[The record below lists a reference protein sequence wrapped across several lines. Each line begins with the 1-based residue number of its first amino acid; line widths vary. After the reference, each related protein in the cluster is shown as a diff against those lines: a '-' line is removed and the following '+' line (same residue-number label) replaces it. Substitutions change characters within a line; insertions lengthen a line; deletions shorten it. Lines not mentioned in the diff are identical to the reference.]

1 MFRPID
7 AYRVHL
13 WQAAL
18 SSLAN
23 ATIFTT
29 WMIYQIE
36 LIGLNPL
43 QLVLLGTALEVA
55 ILLFEIPTG
64 IVADLYSRRISVIIG
79 FGIIGG
85 AFLLIGLF
93 PVFELALLGSALW
106 GIGYTFTSGA
116 YHAWLVDELGQARTG
131 QAFLRGS
138 QVSMAVSIA
147 GIILSVALASVH
159 LALPILIGATIYVAL
174 TVLMI
179 IAMPENGFAPT
190 PQADRNTW
198 QKMGYTFREGIT
210 VIRARPA
217 LLQIIGVGIFF
228 GLFTEGWDRLWQ
240 AHLLTNIGLPAIG
253 QFEPIVWFGVIGII
267 DMLFGVIATE
277 VVRRRVNLNNPRAMT
292 RLLLILTGVMVI
304 AMIGYGLSI
313 TFAIAIGMY
322 FAFGL
327 ARTLIGPILGTWT
340 NANIPSNVR
349 ATVLSMQSQTDAIGQ
364 AVGGPPIGLMG
375 NRSLRGAIVMSA
387 LILSPALGLLA
398 RVYRHAPSEIEIK
411 EA

>member
-13 WQAAL
+13 IQAAL
-18 SSLAN
+18 ASLAS

-36 LIGLNPL
+36 VIGLNPL

-55 ILLFEIPTG
+55 IMVFEIPTG

-79 FGIIGG
+79 FGIIGI

-116 YHAWLVDELGQARTG
+116 YDAWLVDEVGQARTG

-138 QVSMAVSIA
+138 QISMSVSVV
-147 GIILSVALASVH
+147 GIILSVTLGSLH
-159 LALPILIGATIYVAL
+159 LALPILIGAGIYLAL
-174 TVLMI
+174 TVLMVI
-179 IAMPENGFAPT
+179 VMPENGFNPT

-198 QKMGYTFREGIT
+198 QKMAHTFREGIA
-210 VIRARPA
+210 VIRTRPT
-217 LLQIIGVGIFF
+217 LLSIIGVGIFF
-228 GLFTEGWDRLWQ
+228 GLFSEGWDRLWQ

-253 QFEPIVWFGVIGII
+253 NFEPIVWFGVIGVI
-267 DMLFGVIATE
+267 DMFFGVIGTE
-277 VVRRRVNLNNPRAMT
+277 IVRRRVDLNNPRAMT
-292 RLLLILTGVMVI
+292 RVLLILTAVMVI
-304 AMIGYGLSI
+304 AMIGYGLSV
-313 TFAIAIGMY
+313 TFMIAISMY
-322 FAFGL
+322 FTFVL

-340 NANIPSNVR
+340 NANIDSNVR

-364 AVGGPPIGLMG
+364 AVGGPPIGLVG
-375 NRSLRGAIVMSA
+375 NQSLRGAILMSA

-398 RVYRHAPSEIEIK
+398 RVYRRVPTQVETNET
-411 EA
+411 